1 MLKFLSKSLFL
12 ASLPLFSFSS
22 IVLAHGDEVEG
33 MGEEVIAPTLEE
45 IIRSNSIKVVI
56 IASLIIIITVILIF
70 VLKNISDGVK
80 KVLFSLIV
88 VPTILATLFMAGS
101 TIYLNFQSSSGGPV
115 HWHADYK
122 IYDCGREVNLVDPEG
137 FSNKVGSSTFH
148 EHNDD
153 RIHVEGVVSDPSEA
167 SLGKFFGFVGGSL
180 HEDGFEL
187 PTNSGKISRH
197 NGDLCQDGSYGTLQA
212 FVYQVKG
219 KAFNQKKLDDPENY
233 ILSPEGNVPPGDCII
248 IEFGSVKEKTDK
260 LCDSYKLQKQK
271 GNLQEETHNELEEN
285 HGD

>member
-1 MLKFLSKSLFL
+1 
-12 ASLPLFSFSS
+12 
-22 IVLAHGDEVEG
+22 

-212 FVYQVKG
+212 FVYQLKG